1 MSDSDRS
8 DSIKDRYESINS
20 EFEGGQSVGYS
31 VEPGIS
37 SDNCLQSNRDG
48 LLSDG
53 SFVGSKSLSF
63 ARIQNNHCI
72 ASIVVE
78 DLGPIF
84 FNCCV
89 QPHKF
94 VLCSSL
100 NLAVILRVQGFE
112 LILQLLSRRTVGNQN
127 HTESSLGAQADV
139 FGTFVMKFWENFS
152 HPLFGGA

>member
-8 DSIKDRYESINS
+8 DNMKDRYESINS

-31 VEPGIS
+31 VEPGVS

-63 ARIQNNHCI
+63 ARIQNHHCI

-84 FNCCV
+84 FNC
-89 QPHKF
+89 
-94 VLCSSL
+94 
-100 NLAVILRVQGFE
+100 
-112 LILQLLSRRTVGNQN
+112 
-127 HTESSLGAQADV
+127 
-139 FGTFVMKFWENFS
+139 
-152 HPLFGGA
+152 